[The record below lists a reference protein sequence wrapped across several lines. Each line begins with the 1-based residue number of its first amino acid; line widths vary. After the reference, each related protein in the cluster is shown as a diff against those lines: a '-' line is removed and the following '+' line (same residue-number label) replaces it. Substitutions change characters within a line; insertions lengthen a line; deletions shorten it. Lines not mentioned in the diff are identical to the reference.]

1 MEEAAASSHA
11 AIVARALGIP
21 ALGGIPGLTTRI
33 DQGDWVIVD
42 AEEGTLHIRP
52 DDTLY
57 DAYKGRVSLRSE
69 RQAAYEA
76 LKDLPARTTDGT
88 DVSLMLNAGLDLDM
102 EMMKQAGADGVGLF
116 RTEFQFL
123 VSESLPKLN
132 DQIDLYKRV
141 LDKADGKPVVFRT
154 VDLGGDKVLPAL
166 NLQREENPALGWRS
180 IRFALD
186 HKGLFR
192 RQLRALVRAAGDRP
206 LTIMFPMVTVVSE
219 FEEAR
224 DLLLAEVEWSAQ
236 RTGRRPSQ
244 VEVGVMLETPALA
257 YGLPELAGKAEFLSV
272 GTNDL
277 MQFFFAADRMT
288 PHVSDR
294 YDLVSPSALRFL
306 KEMSA
311 CGEATGSTLSA
322 LCFVALGFTALSM
335 SAGSIGPVK
344 QMIRSLD
351 LQAFRPDFLAA
362 LNAPEQ
368 DFRNQVLALA
378 ADHGIE
384 LSDG

>member
-21 ALGGIPGLTTRI
+21 TLGGIAGLTTRI

-42 AEEGTLHIRP
+42 AEDGTLHIRP
-52 DDTLY
+52 DDSLY

-69 RQAAYEA
+69 RQAGYEA

-88 DVSLMLNAGLDLDM
+88 EVSLMLNAGLDLDM
-102 EMMKQAGADGVGLF
+102 DMMKQAGADGVGLF

-141 LDKADGKPVVFRT
+141 LDKADGKPVIFRT

-192 RQLRALVRAAGDRP
+192 RQLRALVRAAGERP
-206 LTIMFPMVTVVSE
+206 LTVMFPMVTVASE

-224 DLLLAEVEWSAQ
+224 DLLLTEVEWSAK
-236 RTGRRPSQ
+236 RTGRRPSR

-294 YDLVSPSALRFL
+294 YDLVSPSAL
-306 KEMSA
+306 
-311 CGEATGSTLSA
+311 
-322 LCFVALGFTALSM
+322 
-335 SAGSIGPVK
+335 
-344 QMIRSLD
+344 
-351 LQAFRPDFLAA
+351 
-362 LNAPEQ
+362 
-368 DFRNQVLALA
+368 
-378 ADHGIE
+378 
-384 LSDG
+384 